1 MLIKTRSWKSQALS
15 WVPGIS
21 DPRVSPGRTE
31 LVLDLLQCHIQLPTT
46 KWVTGEPCSS
56 VSGKLWDLYF
66 KKINCKEKR
75 EWLVAAPSLC
85 SFPVGEGAGRVCSLC
100 IPEHK
105 LGSKA
110 GDFSFHN
117 KENLYF
123 GHWQRITESKEES
136 VERARGCHGRDCLN
150 KLLVT
155 VMINP
160 NF

>member
-1 MLIKTRSWKSQALS
+1 MCLTCCSATSSSQQQSELQESPAQVSLGSSGICILRKSIARRRENGSW
-15 WVPGIS
+15 
-21 DPRVSPGRTE
+21 
-31 LVLDLLQCHIQLPTT
+31 LLHP
-46 KWVTGEPCSS
+46 S
-56 VSGKLWDLYF
+56 
-66 KKINCKEKR
+66 
-75 EWLVAAPSLC
+75 AAPDSTSAEPERC
-85 SFPVGEGAGRVCSLC
+85 FPVGEGAGRVCSLC

-105 LGSKA
+105 LGSEA

-123 GHWQRITESKEES
+123 RHWQRITESKEES
-136 VERARGCHGRDCLN
+136 VERARGCHGRECLN